1 MSHAISLDSLL
12 NLPAMGIPVVNYSPE
27 STWEFGAAAQ
37 GYFRL
42 PNQERTS
49 IVQLD
54 GTYSLR
60 HQWYVNTQG
69 TLYFGNRTLSPNS
82 LIASSPIDLILLD
95 IMMGEMSG
103 LEMAEKLRSDIGYR
117 ESGIG
122 IPPIIFLTALSDED
136 TVLQGFQLGADDY
149 ISKPFRIAEVLARVA
164 AVLRRSAT
172 PKTAV
177 QNSSEVQNSS
187 TIVFEG
193 IVVNKADMS
202 LKVDGETVVMTRKE
216 IELLCYL
223 LTHRGQIL
231 SREHLLKNVWDSNGF
246 VLERTVDV
254 HITHLRKKL
263 GQYGK
268 RIVTKSGYGYMFS
281 V

>member
-1 MSHAISLDSLL
+1 MAKQRIL
-12 NLPAMGIPVVNYSPE
+12 
-27 STWEFGAAAQ
+27 
-37 GYFRL
+37 
-42 PNQERTS
+42 
-49 IVQLD
+49 IVDDEEDICMILS
-54 GTYSLR
+54 YSLQKAGYEVLVA
-60 HQWYVNTQG
+60 HSAEEALELLQ
-69 TLYFGNRTLSPNS
+69 SP
-82 LIASSPIDLILLD
+82 IAHTPSPIDLILLD

-103 LEMAEKLRSDIGYR
+103 LEMAEKLKSENGNVKG
-117 ESGIG
+117 ENHL
-122 IPPIIFLTALSDED
+122 PPIIFLTALSDED
-136 TVLQGFQLGADDY
+136 TVLKGFKLGADDY

-164 AVLRRSAT
+164 AVLRRTEAIRRVGDE
-172 PKTAV
+172 AIR
-177 QNSSEVQNSS
+177 QEGENC
-187 TIVFEG
+187 IVFEG

-202 LKVDGETVVMTRKE
+202 LKVDGEAVVMTRKE

-231 SREHLLKNVWDSNGF
+231 SREHLLQHVWDSNGF

-268 RIVTKSGYGYMFS
+268 RIVTKSGYGYLFS

>member
-1 MSHAISLDSLL
+1 MAKQRIL
-12 NLPAMGIPVVNYSPE
+12 
-27 STWEFGAAAQ
+27 
-37 GYFRL
+37 
-42 PNQERTS
+42 
-49 IVQLD
+49 IVDDEEDICMILS
-54 GTYSLR
+54 YSLQKAGYEVLVA
-60 HQWYVNTQG
+60 HSAEEALELLQ
-69 TLYFGNRTLSPNS
+69 SPNS

-103 LEMAEKLRSDIGYR
+103 LEMAEKLKSENGNVKG
-117 ESGIG
+117 ENHL
-122 IPPIIFLTALSDED
+122 PPIIFLTALSDED
-136 TVLQGFQLGADDY
+136 TVLQGFKLGADDY
-149 ISKPFRIAEVLARVA
+149 ISKPFRIAEVLARVT
-164 AVLRRSAT
+164 AVLRR
-172 PKTAV
+172 TAEEGTRN
-177 QNSSEVQNSS
+177 QEPRPISNDC
-187 TIVFEG
+187 IVFEG

-202 LKVDGETVVMTRKE
+202 LKVDGEAVVMTRKE

-246 VLERTVDV
+246 VMERTVDV
-254 HITHLRKKL
+254 HITHLRRKL

>member
-1 MSHAISLDSLL
+1 MHNFYYLCRQNNTNMAKQRIL
-12 NLPAMGIPVVNYSPE
+12 
-27 STWEFGAAAQ
+27 
-37 GYFRL
+37 
-42 PNQERTS
+42 
-49 IVQLD
+49 IVDDEEDICMILS
-54 GTYSLR
+54 YSL
-60 HQWYVNTQG
+60 QQAGYDT
-69 TLYFGNRTLSPNS
+69 
-82 LIASSPIDLILLD
+82 LIAHSAEEALELLQSPIAHNPSPIALILLD

-103 LEMAEKLRSDIGYR
+103 LELAEKLRSDIGR
-117 ESGIG
+117 SQSELLDASLLGIG

-136 TVLQGFQLGADDY
+136 TVLKGFKLGADDY

-164 AVLRRSAT
+164 AVLRRTVEQGTRSQEQR
-172 PKTAV
+172 PIS
-177 QNSSEVQNSS
+177 NDC
-187 TIVFEG
+187 IVFEG

-202 LKVDGETVVMTRKE
+202 LKVDGEAVVMTRKE

-231 SREHLLKNVWDSNGF
+231 SREHLLNNVWNNNSF

-254 HITHLRKKL
+254 HITHLRRKL

-268 RIVTKSGYGYMFS
+268 YIKTKSGYGYLFS

>member
-1 MSHAISLDSLL
+1 MAKQRIL
-12 NLPAMGIPVVNYSPE
+12 
-27 STWEFGAAAQ
+27 
-37 GYFRL
+37 
-42 PNQERTS
+42 
-49 IVQLD
+49 IVDDEEDICMILS
-54 GTYSLR
+54 YSLQKAGYEVLVA
-60 HQWYVNTQG
+60 HSAEEALELLQ
-69 TLYFGNRTLSPNS
+69 SPNS

-136 TVLQGFQLGADDY
+136 TVLKGFKLGADDY

-164 AVLRRSAT
+164 AVLRRTEAMRLSGDKAIR
-172 PKTAV
+172 
-177 QNSSEVQNSS
+177 QENDDNC
-187 TIVFEG
+187 IVFEG

-202 LKVDGETVVMTRKE
+202 LKVDGEAVVMTRKE

>member
-1 MSHAISLDSLL
+1 MAKQRIL
-12 NLPAMGIPVVNYSPE
+12 
-27 STWEFGAAAQ
+27 
-37 GYFRL
+37 
-42 PNQERTS
+42 
-49 IVQLD
+49 IVDDEEDICMILS
-54 GTYSLR
+54 YSL
-60 HQWYVNTQG
+60 QKAGYD
-69 TLYFGNRTLSPNS
+69 TLVAHSAEEALELLQSP
-82 LIASSPIDLILLD
+82 IAHTPSPIDLILLD
-95 IMMGEMSG
+95 IMMGKMSG
-103 LEMAEKLRSDIGYR
+103 LEMANHLRLDNVQSDNL
-117 ESGIG
+117 
-122 IPPIIFLTALSDED
+122 PPIIFLTALSDED
-136 TVLQGFQLGADDY
+136 TVLKGFKLGADDY

-164 AVLRRSAT
+164 AVLRRTEASRREGDEAIR
-172 PKTAV
+172 
-177 QNSSEVQNSS
+177 QEGENC
-187 TIVFEG
+187 IVFEG

-202 LKVDGETVVMTRKE
+202 LKVDGEAVVMTRKE

>member
-1 MSHAISLDSLL
+1 MAKQRIL
-12 NLPAMGIPVVNYSPE
+12 
-27 STWEFGAAAQ
+27 
-37 GYFRL
+37 
-42 PNQERTS
+42 
-49 IVQLD
+49 IVDDEEDICMILS
-54 GTYSLR
+54 YSLQKAGYEVLVA
-60 HQWYVNTQG
+60 HSAEEALELLQ
-69 TLYFGNRTLSPNS
+69 SP
-82 LIASSPIDLILLD
+82 LAHTPSPIDLILLD

-103 LEMAEKLRSDIGYR
+103 LEMAEKLRSDIGR
-117 ESGIG
+117 SQSVLLDASLLGMG
-122 IPPIIFLTALSDED
+122 MPPIIFLTALSDED
-136 TVLQGFQLGADDY
+136 TVLQGFKLGADDY

-164 AVLRRSAT
+164 AVLRRTAEQGTRSQE
-172 PKTAV
+172 PKPIS
-177 QNSSEVQNSS
+177 NDS
-187 TIVFEG
+187 IVFEG

-202 LKVDGETVVMTRKE
+202 LKVDGEAVVMTRKE

>member
-1 MSHAISLDSLL
+1 MAKQRILIVDDEEDICMILSYSLQKAGYEVLVAHSAEEALDLL
-12 NLPAMGIPVVNYSPE
+12 L
-27 STWEFGAAAQ
+27 
-37 GYFRL
+37 L
-42 PNQERTS
+42 PN
-49 IVQLD
+49 
-54 GTYSLR
+54 
-60 HQWYVNTQG
+60 
-69 TLYFGNRTLSPNS
+69 SP
-82 LIASSPIDLILLD
+82 IASSPIDLILLD

-103 LEMAEKLRSDIGYR
+103 LEMAEKLRSDMGR
-117 ESGIG
+117 SQSELLDDSLLGIG

-164 AVLRRSAT
+164 AVLRRTEASRREGDEAIR
-172 PKTAV
+172 
-177 QNSSEVQNSS
+177 QEDENC
-187 TIVFEG
+187 IVFEG

-202 LKVDGETVVMTRKE
+202 LKVDGEAVVMTRKE

>member
-1 MSHAISLDSLL
+1 MAKQRIL
-12 NLPAMGIPVVNYSPE
+12 
-27 STWEFGAAAQ
+27 
-37 GYFRL
+37 
-42 PNQERTS
+42 
-49 IVQLD
+49 IVDDEEDICMILS
-54 GTYSLR
+54 YSL
-60 HQWYVNTQG
+60 QKAGYE
-69 TLYFGNRTLSPNS
+69 TLVAHSAEEVLANYELRIKNYEV
-82 LIASSPIDLILLD
+82 DLILLD

-103 LEMAEKLRSDIGYR
+103 LEMAERLKSENGKVKS
-117 ESGIG
+117 ENH

-164 AVLRRSAT
+164 AVLRR
-172 PKTAV
+172 TAE
-177 QNSSEVQNSS
+177 QGAKNQEQRPISNDC
-187 TIVFEG
+187 IVFEG

-202 LKVDGETVVMTRKE
+202 LMVDGENVKTTRKE

-231 SREHLLKNVWDSNGF
+231 SRDHLLNNVWDSNGY

-254 HITHLRKKL
+254 HITHLRRKL

-268 RIVTKSGYGYMFS
+268 RIVTKSGYGYLFEN
-281 V
+281 

>member
-1 MSHAISLDSLL
+1 MILS
-12 NLPAMGIPVVNYSPE
+12 
-27 STWEFGAAAQ
+27 
-37 GYFRL
+37 
-42 PNQERTS
+42 
-49 IVQLD
+49 
-54 GTYSLR
+54 YSLQKAGYEVLVA
-60 HQWYVNTQG
+60 HSAEEALELLQ
-69 TLYFGNRTLSPNS
+69 SP
-82 LIASSPIDLILLD
+82 IAHTPSPIDLILLD

-103 LEMAEKLRSDIGYR
+103 LEMAEKLRSDIGR
-117 ESGIG
+117 SHGELLDIG
-122 IPPIIFLTALSDED
+122 TPPIIFLTALSDED
-136 TVLQGFQLGADDY
+136 TVLQGFKLGADDY

-202 LKVDGETVVMTRKE
+202 LKVDDEIVVMTRKE

-268 RIVTKSGYGYMFS
+268 RIVTKSGYGYLFS

>member
-1 MSHAISLDSLL
+1 MAKQRIL
-12 NLPAMGIPVVNYSPE
+12 
-27 STWEFGAAAQ
+27 
-37 GYFRL
+37 
-42 PNQERTS
+42 
-49 IVQLD
+49 IVDDEEDICMILS
-54 GTYSLR
+54 YSL
-60 HQWYVNTQG
+60 QKAGYD
-69 TLYFGNRTLSPNS
+69 TLVAHSAEEALELLQSP
-82 LIASSPIDLILLD
+82 IAHTPSPIDLILLD

-103 LEMAEKLRSDIGYR
+103 LEMAEKLKSENGNVKG
-117 ESGIG
+117 ENHL
-122 IPPIIFLTALSDED
+122 PPIIFLTALSDED
-136 TVLQGFQLGADDY
+136 TVLKGFKLGADDY

-164 AVLRRSAT
+164 AVLRRTEAIRRVGDE
-172 PKTAV
+172 AIR
-177 QNSSEVQNSS
+177 QEGENC
-187 TIVFEG
+187 IIFEG

-202 LKVDGETVVMTRKE
+202 LKVDGEAVVMTRKE

-231 SREHLLKNVWDSNGF
+231 SREHLLQHVWDSNGF

>member
-1 MSHAISLDSLL
+1 MHKFCYLCRQNHTHMAKQRIL
-12 NLPAMGIPVVNYSPE
+12 
-27 STWEFGAAAQ
+27 
-37 GYFRL
+37 
-42 PNQERTS
+42 
-49 IVQLD
+49 IVDDEEDICMILS
-54 GTYSLR
+54 YSLQKAGYEVLVAHSAEEALANYELR
-60 HQWYVNTQG
+60 IKNYEV
-69 TLYFGNRTLSPNS
+69 
-82 LIASSPIDLILLD
+82 DLILLD
-95 IMMGEMSG
+95 IMMGKMSG

-136 TVLQGFQLGADDY
+136 TVLQGFKLGADDY

-164 AVLRRSAT
+164 AVLRRTEAMRLSGDEAMRREGDD
-172 PKTAV
+172 
-177 QNSSEVQNSS
+177 NC
-187 TIVFEG
+187 IVFEG

-202 LKVDGETVVMTRKE
+202 LKVDDVVVVMTRKE

>member
-1 MSHAISLDSLL
+1 MAKQRIL
-12 NLPAMGIPVVNYSPE
+12 
-27 STWEFGAAAQ
+27 
-37 GYFRL
+37 
-42 PNQERTS
+42 
-49 IVQLD
+49 IVDDEEDICMILS
-54 GTYSLR
+54 YSLQKAGYEVLVA
-60 HQWYVNTQG
+60 HSAEEALELLQ
-69 TLYFGNRTLSPNS
+69 SP
-82 LIASSPIDLILLD
+82 IAHTPSPIDLILLD

-103 LEMAEKLRSDIGYR
+103 LEMAEKLRSDIGR
-117 ESGIG
+117 SQSELLDASLLGMG
-122 IPPIIFLTALSDED
+122 MPPIIFLTALSDED
-136 TVLQGFQLGADDY
+136 TVLQGFKLGADDY

-164 AVLRRSAT
+164 AVLRR
-172 PKTAV
+172 TAE
-177 QNSSEVQNSS
+177 QGTRSQAPRPISNDS
-187 TIVFEG
+187 IVFEG

-202 LKVDGETVVMTRKE
+202 LKVDGEAVVMTRKE

>member
-1 MSHAISLDSLL
+1 MAKQRIL
-12 NLPAMGIPVVNYSPE
+12 
-27 STWEFGAAAQ
+27 
-37 GYFRL
+37 
-42 PNQERTS
+42 
-49 IVQLD
+49 IVDDEEDICMILS
-54 GTYSLR
+54 YSLQKAGYEVLVAHSAEEALANYELR
-60 HQWYVNTQG
+60 IKNYEV
-69 TLYFGNRTLSPNS
+69 
-82 LIASSPIDLILLD
+82 DLILLD

-103 LEMAEKLRSDIGYR
+103 LEMANHLRLDNVQSDNL
-117 ESGIG
+117 
-122 IPPIIFLTALSDED
+122 PPIIFLTALSDED
-136 TVLQGFQLGADDY
+136 TVLQGFKLGADDY

-164 AVLRRSAT
+164 AVLRR
-172 PKTAV
+172 TAE
-177 QNSSEVQNSS
+177 QGTKNKEQRPISNDC
-187 TIVFEG
+187 IVFEG

-202 LKVDGETVVMTRKE
+202 LKVDGEAVVMTRKE

-268 RIVTKSGYGYMFS
+268 RIVTKSGYGYMFEN
-281 V
+281 

>member
-1 MSHAISLDSLL
+1 
-12 NLPAMGIPVVNYSPE
+12 MGSELSRNRV
-27 STWEFGAAAQ
+27 TA
-37 GYFRL
+37 
-42 PNQERTS
+42 TC
-49 IVQLD
+49 
-54 GTYSLR
+54 LR
-60 HQWYVNTQG
+60 IK
-69 TLYFGNRTLSPNS
+69 NS
-82 LIASSPIDLILLD
+82 EVDLILLD

-103 LEMAEKLRSDIGYR
+103 LEMANHLRLDNVQSDNL
-117 ESGIG
+117 
-122 IPPIIFLTALSDED
+122 PPIIFLTALSDED

-164 AVLRRSAT
+164 AVLRR
-172 PKTAV
+172 TAE
-177 QNSSEVQNSS
+177 QGAKNQEPRPISNDC
-187 TIVFEG
+187 IVFEG

-202 LKVDGETVVMTRKE
+202 LKVDGEAVVMTRKE

-246 VLERTVDV
+246 VMERTVDV

-268 RIVTKSGYGYMFS
+268 RIITKSGYGYMFS

>member
-1 MSHAISLDSLL
+1 MAKQRILIIDDEEDICMILS
-12 NLPAMGIPVVNYSPE
+12 
-27 STWEFGAAAQ
+27 
-37 GYFRL
+37 
-42 PNQERTS
+42 
-49 IVQLD
+49 
-54 GTYSLR
+54 YSL
-60 HQWYVNTQG
+60 QKAGYE
-69 TLYFGNRTLSPNS
+69 TLVAHSAEEALALLLPDSP
-82 LIASSPIDLILLD
+82 IASSPIDLILLD

-103 LEMAEKLRSDIGYR
+103 LEMAERLKSENGKVKS
-117 ESGIG
+117 ENH

-136 TVLQGFQLGADDY
+136 TVLQGFKLGADDY

-164 AVLRRSAT
+164 AVLRR
-172 PKTAV
+172 TAE
-177 QNSSEVQNSS
+177 QGAKNQEQRPISNDC
-187 TIVFEG
+187 IVFEG

-202 LKVDGETVVMTRKE
+202 LMVDGENVKTTRKE

-231 SREHLLKNVWDSNGF
+231 SRDHLLNNVWDSNGY

-254 HITHLRKKL
+254 HITHLRRKL

>member
-1 MSHAISLDSLL
+1 MILS
-12 NLPAMGIPVVNYSPE
+12 
-27 STWEFGAAAQ
+27 
-37 GYFRL
+37 
-42 PNQERTS
+42 
-49 IVQLD
+49 
-54 GTYSLR
+54 YSLQKAGYEVLVAHSAEEALANYELR
-60 HQWYVNTQG
+60 IKNYEV
-69 TLYFGNRTLSPNS
+69 
-82 LIASSPIDLILLD
+82 DLILLD

-103 LEMAEKLRSDIGYR
+103 LEMAEMLNQEPGTKSQDRSV
-117 ESGIG
+117 
-122 IPPIIFLTALSDED
+122 PPIIFLTALSDED
-136 TVLQGFQLGADDY
+136 TVLQGFKLGADDY
-149 ISKPFRIAEVLARVA
+149 ISKPFRIEEVLARVA
-164 AVLRRSAT
+164 AVLRR
-172 PKTAV
+172 TAE
-177 QNSSEVQNSS
+177 QGAKNQEPRPISNDC
-187 TIVFEG
+187 IVFEG

-202 LKVDGETVVMTRKE
+202 LKVDDEIVVMTRKE

>member
-1 MSHAISLDSLL
+1 MAIQRIL
-12 NLPAMGIPVVNYSPE
+12 
-27 STWEFGAAAQ
+27 
-37 GYFRL
+37 
-42 PNQERTS
+42 
-49 IVQLD
+49 IVDDEEDICMILS
-54 GTYSLR
+54 YSLQKAGYEVLVAHSAEEALANYELR
-60 HQWYVNTQG
+60 IKNYEV
-69 TLYFGNRTLSPNS
+69 
-82 LIASSPIDLILLD
+82 DLILLD

-103 LEMAEKLRSDIGYR
+103 LEMAEKLKS
-117 ESGIG
+117 ENEKVKSENH

-164 AVLRRSAT
+164 AVLRR
-172 PKTAV
+172 TAE
-177 QNSSEVQNSS
+177 QRARNQEPRPISNDC
-187 TIVFEG
+187 IIFEG

-202 LKVDGETVVMTRKE
+202 LKVDGVAVVMTRKE

>member
-1 MSHAISLDSLL
+1 MAEQRIL
-12 NLPAMGIPVVNYSPE
+12 
-27 STWEFGAAAQ
+27 
-37 GYFRL
+37 
-42 PNQERTS
+42 
-49 IVQLD
+49 IVDDEEDICMILS
-54 GTYSLR
+54 YSL
-60 HQWYVNTQG
+60 QKAGYKT
-69 TLYFGNRTLSPNS
+69 
-82 LIASSPIDLILLD
+82 LIAHSAEEALENYELSIKNHEIDLILLD
-95 IMMGEMSG
+95 IMMGKISG
-103 LEMAEKLRSDIGYR
+103 LEMAEKLKS
-117 ESGIG
+117 ENH

-136 TVLQGFQLGADDY
+136 TVLQGFKLGADDY
-149 ISKPFRIAEVLARVA
+149 ISKPFRIAEVLARVV
-164 AVLRRSAT
+164 AVLRRSAIL
-172 PKTAV
+172 KTAV
-177 QNSSEVQNSS
+177 QSSSEVQNSS

-202 LKVDGETVVMTRKE
+202 LKVDGEAVVMTRKE

-246 VLERTVDV
+246 VMERTVDV
-254 HITHLRKKL
+254 HITHLRRKL

>member
-1 MSHAISLDSLL
+1 MAKQRIL
-12 NLPAMGIPVVNYSPE
+12 
-27 STWEFGAAAQ
+27 
-37 GYFRL
+37 
-42 PNQERTS
+42 
-49 IVQLD
+49 IVDDEEDICMILS
-54 GTYSLR
+54 YSL
-60 HQWYVNTQG
+60 QKAGYET
-69 TLYFGNRTLSPNS
+69 
-82 LIASSPIDLILLD
+82 LIAHSAEEALDNYELRIKDYEIDLILLD
-95 IMMGEMSG
+95 IMMDGMSG

-117 ESGIG
+117 ESGIE

-136 TVLQGFQLGADDY
+136 TVLQGFKLGADDY

-164 AVLRRSAT
+164 AVLRRTEASRREGDEAIR
-172 PKTAV
+172 
-177 QNSSEVQNSS
+177 QEGENC
-187 TIVFEG
+187 IVFEG

-202 LKVDGETVVMTRKE
+202 LKVDGEAVVMTRKE

-246 VLERTVDV
+246 VMERTVDV

-268 RIVTKSGYGYMFS
+268 RIITKSGYGYMFEN
-281 V
+281 

>member
-1 MSHAISLDSLL
+1 MAKQRIL
-12 NLPAMGIPVVNYSPE
+12 
-27 STWEFGAAAQ
+27 
-37 GYFRL
+37 
-42 PNQERTS
+42 
-49 IVQLD
+49 IVDDEEDICMILS
-54 GTYSLR
+54 YSLQKAGYEVLVAHSAEEALANYELR
-60 HQWYVNTQG
+60 IKNYEV
-69 TLYFGNRTLSPNS
+69 
-82 LIASSPIDLILLD
+82 DLILLD

-103 LEMAEKLRSDIGYR
+103 LEMANHLRLDNVQSDNL
-117 ESGIG
+117 
-122 IPPIIFLTALSDED
+122 PPIIFLTALSDED

-164 AVLRRSAT
+164 AVLRR
-172 PKTAV
+172 TAE
-177 QNSSEVQNSS
+177 QGTRNQEQRPISNDC
-187 TIVFEG
+187 IVFEG

-202 LKVDGETVVMTRKE
+202 LKVDGEAVVMTRKE

-231 SREHLLKNVWDSNGF
+231 SREHLLQHVWDSNGF
-246 VLERTVDV
+246 VMERTVDV
-254 HITHLRKKL
+254 HITHLRRKL

>member
-1 MSHAISLDSLL
+1 MAKQRIL
-12 NLPAMGIPVVNYSPE
+12 
-27 STWEFGAAAQ
+27 
-37 GYFRL
+37 
-42 PNQERTS
+42 
-49 IVQLD
+49 IVDDEEDICMILS
-54 GTYSLR
+54 YSLQKAGYEVLVA
-60 HQWYVNTQG
+60 HSAEEALELLQ
-69 TLYFGNRTLSPNS
+69 SPNS

-103 LEMAEKLRSDIGYR
+103 LEMAEKLKSENGNVKG
-117 ESGIG
+117 ENHL
-122 IPPIIFLTALSDED
+122 PPIIFLTALSDED
-136 TVLQGFQLGADDY
+136 TVLKGFKLGADDY

-164 AVLRRSAT
+164 AVLRR
-172 PKTAV
+172 TAE
-177 QNSSEVQNSS
+177 QGAKNQEPRPISNDC
-187 TIVFEG
+187 IVFEG

-202 LKVDGETVVMTRKE
+202 LKVDDEAVVMTRKE

>member
-1 MSHAISLDSLL
+1 MAKQRIL
-12 NLPAMGIPVVNYSPE
+12 
-27 STWEFGAAAQ
+27 
-37 GYFRL
+37 
-42 PNQERTS
+42 
-49 IVQLD
+49 IVDDEEDICMILS
-54 GTYSLR
+54 YSLQKAGYEVLVAHSAEEALANYELR
-60 HQWYVNTQG
+60 IKNYEV
-69 TLYFGNRTLSPNS
+69 
-82 LIASSPIDLILLD
+82 DLILLD

-103 LEMAEKLRSDIGYR
+103 LEMAEKLRSDIGR
-117 ESGIG
+117 SQSELLDASLLGIG

-136 TVLQGFQLGADDY
+136 TVLQGFKLGADDY

-164 AVLRRSAT
+164 AVLRRTEARRRQGDE
-172 PKTAV
+172 AIR
-177 QNSSEVQNSS
+177 QEGENC
-187 TIVFEG
+187 IVFEG

-202 LKVDGETVVMTRKE
+202 LKVDGEAVVMTRKE

-231 SREHLLKNVWDSNGF
+231 SREHLLQNVWDSNGF

-268 RIVTKSGYGYMFS
+268 RIVTKSGYVYMFS

>member
-1 MSHAISLDSLL
+1 MAKQRIL
-12 NLPAMGIPVVNYSPE
+12 
-27 STWEFGAAAQ
+27 
-37 GYFRL
+37 
-42 PNQERTS
+42 
-49 IVQLD
+49 IVDDEEDICMILS
-54 GTYSLR
+54 YSL
-60 HQWYVNTQG
+60 QKAGYD
-69 TLYFGNRTLSPNS
+69 TLVAHSAEEALELLQSP
-82 LIASSPIDLILLD
+82 IAHTPSPIDLILLD

-103 LEMAEKLRSDIGYR
+103 LEMAEKLRSDIGNR
-117 ESGIG
+117 ESGIA

-172 PKTAV
+172 PKAIV
-177 QNSSEVQNSS
+177 QDSSEVQNSS

>member
-1 MSHAISLDSLL
+1 MAKQRIL
-12 NLPAMGIPVVNYSPE
+12 
-27 STWEFGAAAQ
+27 
-37 GYFRL
+37 
-42 PNQERTS
+42 
-49 IVQLD
+49 IVDDEEDICMILS
-54 GTYSLR
+54 YSLQKAGYEVLVA
-60 HQWYVNTQG
+60 HSAEEALELLQ
-69 TLYFGNRTLSPNS
+69 SP
-82 LIASSPIDLILLD
+82 IAHTPSPIDLILLD

-103 LEMAEKLRSDIGYR
+103 LEMAERLKSENGKVKS
-117 ESGIG
+117 ENH

-136 TVLQGFQLGADDY
+136 TVLQGFKLGADDY

-202 LKVDGETVVMTRKE
+202 LKVDGEAVVMTRKE

-231 SREHLLKNVWDSNGF
+231 SREHLLQNVWDSNGF
-246 VLERTVDV
+246 VMERTVDV

>member
-1 MSHAISLDSLL
+1 MAKQRIL
-12 NLPAMGIPVVNYSPE
+12 
-27 STWEFGAAAQ
+27 
-37 GYFRL
+37 
-42 PNQERTS
+42 
-49 IVQLD
+49 IVDDEEDICMILS
-54 GTYSLR
+54 YSLQKAGYEVLVAHSAEEALANYELR
-60 HQWYVNTQG
+60 IKNYEV
-69 TLYFGNRTLSPNS
+69 
-82 LIASSPIDLILLD
+82 DLILLD

-103 LEMAEKLRSDIGYR
+103 LEMANHLRLDNVQSDNL
-117 ESGIG
+117 
-122 IPPIIFLTALSDED
+122 PPIIFLTALSDED
-136 TVLQGFQLGADDY
+136 TVLQGFKLGADDY

-164 AVLRRSAT
+164 AVLRRTEASRREGDEAIR
-172 PKTAV
+172 
-177 QNSSEVQNSS
+177 QEGENC
-187 TIVFEG
+187 IVFEG